1 MTLNDIRKEA
11 KGYGL
16 EIEETATEYVIKLKG
31 RELQRVPKSA
41 GLAKLSDALAN
52 CAS

>member
-1 MTLNDIRKEA
+1 MTLKDIRKEA
-11 KGYGL
+11 KKHGL
-16 EIEETATEYVIKLKG
+16 TIEETATDYVIKLNG

-41 GLAKLSDALAN
+41 GLAKLTDALAS

>member
-1 MTLNDIRKEA
+1 MTLNDVRKEA
-11 KGYGL
+11 KAYGL
-16 EIEETATEYVIKLKG
+16 EIEETATEYVIKQNN

-41 GLAKLSDALAN
+41 GLAKLTDALAN

>member
-1 MTLNDIRKEA
+1 MTLKDIREEA
-11 KGYGL
+11 KSYGL
-16 EIEETATEYVIKLKG
+16 EIEETATDYVIKQNG

-41 GLAKLSDALAN
+41 GLAKLTDALAN